1 MDEFISLYEP
11 VFVLETDQVDF
22 EDDQTDVVKRSQ
34 RSINL
39 ADLLKPE
46 RRFTASE
53 VVLSPVIIESVTNDS
68 SNRSS
73 EQTV

>member
-11 VFVLETDQVDF
+11 VFVLETDRIDF
-22 EDDQTDVVKRSQ
+22 EDDQADEVKRSQ

-46 RRFTASE
+46 SRFTASE
-53 VVLSPVIIESVTNDS
+53 FVLSPVIIETVTNDS
-68 SNRSS
+68 TNRSS